1 MIGRVV
7 TVLHDALAG
16 SAAFDAATDAMR
28 LDKISAGDR
37 TLEVMLYEALQ
48 PGSTTYTTS
57 DLKLGVAAKVVRVIN
72 VQLDEVRS
80 SSRNTGMD
88 NTLVS
93 ASRQRFKIADESLLE
108 IRAEMPTSSDDWQ
121 VEAVS
126 QYRVKYGVV
135 QWLLKWKGYGEDRNT
150 WEPLG
155 NLRTPVLVAEARRV
169 REASLP
175 TTQEGLMNVTVVA
188 LKAVLEARGRDS
200 SGGQKV
206 DLVRRLLA

>member
-1 MIGRVV
+1 M
-7 TVLHDALAG
+7 
-16 SAAFDAATDAMR
+16 
-28 LDKISAGDR
+28 
-37 TLEVMLYEALQ
+37 
-48 PGSTTYTTS
+48 
-57 DLKLGVAAKVVRVIN
+57 
-72 VQLDEVRS
+72 
-80 SSRNTGMD
+80 
-88 NTLVS
+88 
-93 ASRQRFKIADESLLE
+93 
-108 IRAEMPTSSDDWQ
+108 
-121 VEAVS
+121 S
-126 QYRVKYGVV
+126 QYRVKYGVE

>member
-1 MIGRVV
+1 
-7 TVLHDALAG
+7 
-16 SAAFDAATDAMR
+16 MR
-28 LDKISAGDR
+28 LDKISASDR
-37 TLEVMLYEALQ
+37 MLEVMLYEALQ

-57 DLKLGVAAKVVRVIN
+57 DLKLGVAAKAVRVIN

-108 IRAEMPTSSDDWQ
+108 IRAGMPTSSDDLE

-126 QYRVKYGVV
+126 QYRVKYGVE